1 MIKCIDQYF
10 PTNTKRVFPDGGLFI
25 WVELPNNINTTDLLK
40 EANENKVHYIAGE
53 SFFVEAN
60 GKGKNCMRI
69 SFGNV
74 TPEKIEIGMKRLGSL
89 IQSKI

>member
-1 MIKCIDQYF
+1 MHLSDLK
-10 PTNTKRVFPDGGLFI
+10 
-25 WVELPNNINTTDLLK
+25 PN
-40 EANENKVHYIAGE
+40 
-53 SFFVEAN
+53 N